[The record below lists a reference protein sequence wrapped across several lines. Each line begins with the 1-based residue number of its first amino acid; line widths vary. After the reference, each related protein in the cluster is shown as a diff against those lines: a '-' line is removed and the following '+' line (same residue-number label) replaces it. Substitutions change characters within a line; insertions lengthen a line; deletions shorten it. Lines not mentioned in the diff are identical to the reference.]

1 MFPATKKNVLRSTPT
16 CVLMCRRLSAE
27 TPSSTTSAMWCT
39 RRSVPPST
47 PVPRLTAHTSPAPWS
62 SNTSATSNMS
72 PFVTKARVELLFI
85 GFYMTRLQLS
95 FVELSEK
102 MSVMCVC
109 QEWRRCVRRSAPPCA
124 EWWRTGSARR
134 STCSATSRP
143 ARRTSS
149 RVSRRRRSVGMR
161 TGPSATLTT
170 RLSRSGPVSL
180 FVSWSFCP
188 SASLLNFF
196 KGGSLLHGP

>member
-1 MFPATKKNVLRSTPT
+1 MFPATKKNVLRSTRT

-95 FVELSEK
+95 FVELSEI
-102 MSVMCVC
+102 MCVMCLYV
-109 QEWRRCVRRSAPPCA
+109 
-124 EWWRTGSARR
+124 
-134 STCSATSRP
+134 
-143 ARRTSS
+143 
-149 RVSRRRRSVGMR
+149 
-161 TGPSATLTT
+161 
-170 RLSRSGPVSL
+170 RSGGGVSGGQLAPVQRGGGQEVRDGVPAQL
-180 FVSWSFCP
+180 RAGLPGGPAAVS
-188 SASLLNFF
+188 A
-196 KGGSLLHGP
+196 GGAGVSV